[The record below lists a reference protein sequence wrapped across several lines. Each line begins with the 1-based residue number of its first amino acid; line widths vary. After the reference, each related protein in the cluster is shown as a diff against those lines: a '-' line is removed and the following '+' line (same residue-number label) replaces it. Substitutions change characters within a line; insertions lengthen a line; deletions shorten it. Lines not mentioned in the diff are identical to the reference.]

1 MLRLLFR
8 LWWLQQ
14 RRSFT
19 WKDAV
24 VGGYLIFVYV
34 MVGLGFYF
42 GATLDGEELF
52 EDGTPDALCAILVL
66 TMLAPDIILKVV
78 MKHDSTAMDDYLK
91 SRPVPEKV
99 WNRFLLLTNLAN
111 FWNYVMPVLMLPM
124 LFWMLSMPQ
133 AIVGYLLMQAF
144 SFING
149 IYVTCYYKTTDWM
162 LRWPLLLGWIG
173 MGAILT
179 AYLVCFA
186 WMPGFLINIGM
197 AVWAVLIITGL
208 LFYLYNLKIYNEHKQ
223 KTSRFRSFGKTTLY
237 KLQYIGLLRAK
248 RVRNMVLV
256 MVIIFFLD
264 ALLMVFL
271 PDEGTGNQVSLIMY
285 VVGDVLLPSVVLSQ
299 WTFGIEANF
308 FQGLMTKPVKVEQL
322 LRNCFYFYLSISGV
336 MTVISLVF
344 VFLSPEIT
352 VFTLLGAMG
361 MAVFINLSNL
371 PTCLFSSRLEIFSN
385 SMFNMQG
392 ANMKINLYGI
402 VFLVPTGLMAGVYYL
417 WGAEVWCIVS
427 VTMAVVCLL
436 IHRKV
441 IARVAAIYDRR
452 RYERMEK
459 YMEN

>member
-1 MLRLLFR
+1 MVASATSLLH
-8 LWWLQQ
+8 
-14 RRSFT
+14 

-66 TMLAPDIILKVV
+66 TMLVPDIILKVV

-124 LFWMLSMPQ
+124 LFWMLSVPQ

-186 WMPGFLINIGM
+186 RMLGFLINIGM

-299 WTFGIEANF
+299 WTFWYRG
-308 FQGLMTKPVKVEQL
+308 QL
-322 LRNCFYFYLSISGV
+322 LPRIDDKTCQGGTTLAQLLLLLSEYQRCDDDYQFGLRLPFSRNNGIHLVGRHGYGCVCQPFQSAYLSLFV
-336 MTVISLVF
+336 TVGNLLQLDVQHAGSQHEDQSLWYC
-344 VFLSPEIT
+344 
-352 VFTLLGAMG
+352 LLGT
-361 MAVFINLSNL
+361 FRS
-371 PTCLFSSRLEIFSN
+371 
-385 SMFNMQG
+385 
-392 ANMKINLYGI
+392 YGR
-402 VFLVPTGLMAGVYYL
+402 
-417 WGAEVWCIVS
+417 
-427 VTMAVVCLL
+427 CLL
-436 IHRKV
+436 SV
-441 IARVAAIYDRR
+441 GS
-452 RYERMEK
+452 
-459 YMEN
+459 

>member
-66 TMLAPDIILKVV
+66 TMLVPDIILKVV

-124 LFWMLSMPQ
+124 LFWMLSVPQ

-223 KTSRFRSFGKTTLY
+223 KTSRFRSFARQRFTSCSTSDCFVPNVC
-237 KLQYIGLLRAK
+237 A
-248 RVRNMVLV
+248 
-256 MVIIFFLD
+256 
-264 ALLMVFL
+264 
-271 PDEGTGNQVSLIMY
+271 TWC
-285 VVGDVLLPSVVLSQ
+285 LS
-299 WTFGIEANF
+299 W
-308 FQGLMTKPVKVEQL
+308 
-322 LRNCFYFYLSISGV
+322 
-336 MTVISLVF
+336 
-344 VFLSPEIT
+344 
-352 VFTLLGAMG
+352 
-361 MAVFINLSNL
+361 
-371 PTCLFSSRLEIFSN
+371 
-385 SMFNMQG
+385 
-392 ANMKINLYGI
+392 
-402 VFLVPTGLMAGVYYL
+402 
-417 WGAEVWCIVS
+417 
-427 VTMAVVCLL
+427 
-436 IHRKV
+436 
-441 IARVAAIYDRR
+441 
-452 RYERMEK
+452 
-459 YMEN
+459 

>member
-52 EDGTPDALCAILVL
+52 ENGTPDALCAILVL
-66 TMLAPDIILKVV
+66 TMLVPDIILKVV

-124 LFWMLSMPQ
+124 LFWMLSVPQ

-223 KTSRFRSFGKTTLY
+223 KTSRFRWK
-237 KLQYIGLLRAK
+237 
-248 RVRNMVLV
+248 
-256 MVIIFFLD
+256 
-264 ALLMVFL
+264 
-271 PDEGTGNQVSLIMY
+271 
-285 VVGDVLLPSVVLSQ
+285 
-299 WTFGIEANF
+299 
-308 FQGLMTKPVKVEQL
+308 
-322 LRNCFYFYLSISGV
+322 
-336 MTVISLVF
+336 
-344 VFLSPEIT
+344 
-352 VFTLLGAMG
+352 LGAMADIIFQKFWQDNALQA
-361 MAVFINLSNL
+361 AVHRTASCQTCAQHGACHGDHLL
-371 PTCLFSSRLEIFSN
+371 PRCPVD
-385 SMFNMQG
+385 
-392 ANMKINLYGI
+392 GI
-402 VFLVPTGLMAGVYYL
+402 PA
-417 WGAEVWCIVS
+417 
-427 VTMAVVCLL
+427 
-436 IHRKV
+436 
-441 IARVAAIYDRR
+441 RR
-452 RYERMEK
+452 RYW
-459 YMEN
+459 

>member
-52 EDGTPDALCAILVL
+52 EDGTLDALCAILVL
-66 TMLAPDIILKVV
+66 TMLVPDIILKVV

-91 SRPVPEKV
+91 SRPVPEKI

-124 LFWMLSMPQ
+124 LFWMLSVPQ

-179 AYLVCFA
+179 AYLACFA

-264 ALLMVFL
+264 ALLMVS
-271 PDEGTGNQVSLIMY
+271 DGNQVSLIMY

-336 MTVISLVF
+336 MTVVSLVF

-361 MAVFINLSNL
+361 MAVFVNLSNL

-402 VFLVPTGLMAGVYYL
+402 VFLVPSGLMAGVYYL

-427 VTMAVVCLL
+427 VIIAVVCLL

>member
-42 GATLDGEELF
+42 GATLDGEEIF
-52 EDGTPDALCAILVL
+52 EDGTPDALCAILVM
-66 TMLAPDIILKVV
+66 TMLVPDIILKVV
-78 MKHDSTAMDDYLK
+78 MKRDSTAMDDYLK
-91 SRPVPEKV
+91 SRPVPEKM
-99 WNRFLLLTNLAN
+99 WSRFLLLTNLAN

-124 LFWMLSMPQ
+124 LFWMLSVPQ
-133 AIVGYLLMQAF
+133 AIAGYLLMQAF

-173 MGAILT
+173 MGAVLT
-179 AYLVCFA
+179 AYLICFA

-208 LFYLYNLKIYNEHKQ
+208 LFYLYNLKIYDEHKQ
-223 KTSRFRSFGKTTLY
+223 KTSRFSFGKTTLY

-248 RVRNMVLV
+248 RVRNMVLI
-256 MVIIFFLD
+256 MVIVFFLD

-308 FQGLMTKPVKVEQL
+308 FQGLLTKPVKVAQL
-322 LRNCFYFYLSISGV
+322 LLLLSEYQRCDDG
-336 MTVISLVF
+336 F
-344 VFLSPEIT
+344 
-352 VFTLLGAMG
+352 
-361 MAVFINLSNL
+361 
-371 PTCLFSSRLEIFSN
+371 
-385 SMFNMQG
+385 
-392 ANMKINLYGI
+392 
-402 VFLVPTGLMAGVYYL
+402 
-417 WGAEVWCIVS
+417 
-427 VTMAVVCLL
+427 
-436 IHRKV
+436 
-441 IARVAAIYDRR
+441 
-452 RYERMEK
+452 
-459 YMEN
+459 